1 MQNTLAL
8 HGRLAA
14 CFFLMGAVGCTE
26 GNDGGSSSESGAP
39 TAAGATFAV
48 MEDGVLSGRLEALDP
63 DGDELRLTIVAA
75 PRSGELAL
83 EGDRFTYRPA
93 ANFHGEDEL
102 SFAASDGAHTSATA
116 RVTFRVLPV
125 DDAPQLGA
133 NVFTGPS
140 GFRITGQVA
149 AIDPDGD
156 TLTYAMPSP
165 ISGVLIEFDTSTG
178 RFVFEPSPSLAGAEL
193 VPVAVVANGQM
204 ALGEV
209 TFQLDAVSFDGSWS
223 ASDVHVDG
231 QRCANFTLP
240 LQSHPL
246 GSVTVLEHEVR
257 CEDGEATT
265 YEPLHLPLDGDSPS
279 SLHASQYL
287 PIGPGAFVHLA
298 ITIDPIPAKPNTYRY
313 VETFSGAFDQVT
325 TATLTK
331 A

>member
-14 CFFLMGAVGCTE
+14 CFLLAGVVGCTE
-26 GNDGGSSSESGAP
+26 QDAGSSSENGAP
-39 TAAGATFAV
+39 TAAGAAFAV

-63 DGDELRLTIVAA
+63 DGDELQLAIVAA
-75 PRSGELAL
+75 PRSGELTM
-83 EGDRFTYRPA
+83 EGHRFTYRPA
-93 ANFHGEDEL
+93 SNFHGEDGL
-102 SFAASDGAHTSATA
+102 TFAASDGKHTSATA
-116 RVTFRVLPV
+116 RVTFRVIPV

-140 GFRITGQVA
+140 GFRITGRIA
-149 AIDPDGD
+149 ASDVDGD
-156 TLTYAMPSP
+156 TLTYSMPSP
-165 ISGVLIEFDTSTG
+165 ISGVLIEFDATTG
-178 RFVFEPSPSLAGAEL
+178 RFVFEPSPALAGAEV
-193 VPVAVVANGQM
+193 VPVAVVANGK
-204 ALGEV
+204 AEIGKV
-209 TFQLDAVSFDGSWS
+209 AFQLDAVSFDGSWS
-223 ASDVHVDG
+223 ASDVRVDG

-240 LQSHPL
+240 LQSNQL
-246 GSVTVLEHEVR
+246 GSVTVLEHEVS

-287 PIGPGAFVHLA
+287 PIGPGSFVHLA

-331 A
+331 T